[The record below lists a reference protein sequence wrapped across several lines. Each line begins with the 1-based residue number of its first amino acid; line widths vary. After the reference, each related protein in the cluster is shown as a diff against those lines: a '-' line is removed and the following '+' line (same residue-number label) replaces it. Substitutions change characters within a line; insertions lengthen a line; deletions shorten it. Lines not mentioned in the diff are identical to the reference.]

1 MRNLV
6 RPRMARLLDPV
17 AFVAFAARMTRA
29 ARGGPV
35 TRGGLLALL
44 VLGGTAGAVLPL
56 RAQDPA
62 TEETES
68 QLQQVGS
75 PADLLS
81 NNLYVSVGW
90 AYGISSRAFSVS
102 EAEAVG
108 EASDSDA
115 EPLVNLTGIVGDT
128 AWFALET
135 KAILG
140 NFGRLVEVT
149 GLDSELDDPAPS
161 EPELARSSVRRAL
174 ITDVTFRFAPR
185 WIRGQRVGMELL
197 FNTGFIF
204 DGGGDTG
211 LEAVNDAASYWFVGA
226 SWNGHF
232 DSPGTFMIADVL
244 FGKSELLTGVEPF
257 SDGGPWR
264 VRPRLRFRI
273 PGVSRAEKLDIGFWA
288 DIGVQ
293 ENTPDAV
300 TVYAAIPVL
309 GGGT

>member
-1 MRNLV
+1 MRRFLERRAV
-6 RPRMARLLDPV
+6 RLTTLLSGAAPSLRLAP
-17 AFVAFAARMTRA
+17 
-29 ARGGPV
+29 
-35 TRGGLLALL
+35 LALVAL
-44 VLGGTAGAVLPL
+44 AGATGVALPL
-56 RAQDPA
+56 AAQAPEGA
-62 TEETES
+62 GEAEQIT
-68 QLQQVGS
+68 S
-75 PADLLS
+75 PAALLR

-90 AYGISSRAFSVS
+90 AYGISSRAFSPS
-102 EAEAVG
+102 EAEGAGGV
-108 EASDSDA
+108 SDSDA

-149 GLDSELDDPAPS
+149 GLDSELGEPTAP
-161 EPELARSSVRRAL
+161 EEGLGRSSVRRAL
-174 ITDVTFRFAPR
+174 ITDVTFRLAPR
-185 WIRGQRVGMELL
+185 WIRGERVGMELL

-232 DSPGTFMIADVL
+232 DSPGTFMIADLL

-309 GGGT
+309 GGGG